1 MYKLVK
7 GIKMKKPII
16 TAVPN
21 NPLDKKYT
29 DQLNKMYN
37 RIDSNKLHSLVME
50 KFLVPTKEVTL
61 EDLRSLYK

>member
-1 MYKLVK
+1 
-7 GIKMKKPII
+7 MKKPII

>member
-1 MYKLVK
+1 
-7 GIKMKKPII
+7 MKEPII

-29 DQLNKMYN
+29 DQLNKMYTDVD
-37 RIDSNKLHSLVME
+37 IDKLHNLVLE
-50 KFLVPTKEVTL
+50 KFYLPAREITL